1 MTEETR
7 MILEKLDGMQVQL
20 DRVETKVDGLETKV
34 DGLEMKVDGLE
45 TKVDGLETKVGGLET
60 RIDGLETRVD
70 VLEDGFNNL
79 KFIIE
84 NDIQKNIK
92 IIAEGHL
99 DLNRKLDEALKVS
112 QKQELYY
119 LKVNNLEADVRE
131 LKKHTGLAV

>member
-20 DRVETKVDGLETKV
+20 NRVETKVDSLETKVDGLETKV
-34 DGLEMKVDGLE
+34 DGLE
-45 TKVDGLETKVGGLET
+45 T
-60 RIDGLETRVD
+60 RIDSLEMRVD
-70 VLEDGFNNL
+70 VLEDGFNHL

-99 DLNRKLDEALKVS
+99 DLKRKLDEALKVS

>member
-20 DRVETKVDGLETKV
+20 NRVETKVDSLETKVDGLETKV
-34 DGLEMKVDGLE
+34 DGLE
-45 TKVDGLETKVGGLET
+45 T
-60 RIDGLETRVD
+60 RIDSLEMRVD
-70 VLEDGFNNL
+70 VLEDGFNHL

>member
-20 DRVETKVDGLETKV
+20 NRVETKVDS
-34 DGLEMKVDGLE
+34 LE
-45 TKVDGLETKVGGLET
+45 TKVDGLET
-60 RIDGLETRVD
+60 RIDSLEMRVD
-70 VLEDGFNNL
+70 VLEDGFNHL

-99 DLNRKLDEALKVS
+99 DLKRKLDEALKVS